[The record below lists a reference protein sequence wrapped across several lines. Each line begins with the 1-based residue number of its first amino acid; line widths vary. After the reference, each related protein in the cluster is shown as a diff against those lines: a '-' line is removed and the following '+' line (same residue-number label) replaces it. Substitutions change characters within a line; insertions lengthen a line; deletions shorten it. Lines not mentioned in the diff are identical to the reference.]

1 MLRNLPKIIV
11 PISNFQGVDAPLTGV
26 ITIAGKQISGLNTL
40 FVDEIVP
47 GAELIVNSRIV
58 GVISKIQ
65 SDTVCFL
72 EEETEEY
79 TGEAII
85 RNFQTIEDASPV
97 VMSDILFRI
106 KVNRDAIRK
115 SSFLMPYTITE
126 NETPEMV
133 SYNFYGTPLYHWVIL
148 LINEIVDPREEWPI
162 NERQMLKKI
171 ALQYSVLVTGTV
183 STIKDSDIVTGTE
196 TNFLD
201 ELKVGDFLYKNSNTE
216 HLGRIDA
223 VISNTSLR
231 LTKSS
236 DITYQGV
243 MKKCDFNQV
252 YEYREIE
259 YGYVVDFDAQLIAL
273 EQIYPVTIYE
283 YENEKNEEKRFIRVL
298 DPNFI
303 TEFVTEFNR
312 AYTEIT

>member
-1 MLRNLPKIIV
+1 MFRNLPKLIV
-11 PISNFQGVDAPLTGV
+11 PISKFEGSDSQLTGIIAISEKQV
-26 ITIAGKQISGLNTL
+26 QGIGTQFIT
-40 FVDEIVP
+40 EIVP
-47 GAELIVNSRIV
+47 GAELYVNNIMV
-58 GVISKIQ
+58 GVISKIV
-65 SDTVCFL
+65 SDTLCFL

-79 TGEAII
+79 AGVAVI
-85 RNFQTIEDASPV
+85 RNFKNTGDPNPV

-106 KVNRDAIRK
+106 KVNRESLSK
-115 SSFLMPYTITE
+115 SVFLMPYTVTE
-126 NETPEMV
+126 GETPEIV

-148 LINEIVDPREEWPI
+148 LVNNIINPREEWPLTENQLI
-162 NERQMLKKI
+162 NKI
-171 ALQYSVLVTGTV
+171 ALQYSVPVTGTV
-183 STIKDSDIVTGTE
+183 SITKNSDIVTGME

-216 HLGRIDA
+216 YVGRIDA
-223 VISNTSLR
+223 VISNTSVR
-231 LTKSS
+231 LTKPS

-273 EQIYPVTIYE
+273 EQIYPVSIYE
-283 YENEKNEEKRFIRVL
+283 YETEKNEAKRNIKLL
-298 DPNFI
+298 DNNFI
-303 TEFVTEFNR
+303 TEFITEFSR